1 MTPRTLSKSDFKLAR
16 SCDAKLFFRENGY
29 PDNRDSNPYLV
40 LLAEGGYMVEALAK
54 AKYVDG
60 VQLEYGGGVAEDYR
74 RTIDQLGR
82 DQVTLFEAT
91 LLVGRQQARV
101 DILEKK
107 GNTVRLLEVKAKS
120 FDGAEHALSLSN
132 GKAGALRGK
141 NKPYKIL
148 NDWEEKLEDIT
159 FQVLLLE
166 KTLPGVV
173 IKPFLVLVDKS
184 KTALV
189 DNIPSLFELV
199 HRTSA
204 DGARRLLTARYIG
217 SPEQLAELDLVTEV
231 DVSAEVAM
239 LRDDVEEA
247 AAIFESRL
255 DAPLSVH
262 SVGIERGSKCG
273 SCEFRVEE
281 GAEKNGFD
289 GCWGALAAPRP
300 VHARALLDRHV
311 QRHSTALRSWIGCSA
326 SRKRPC
332 LKSRKTASSKLT
344 VPSARTRSGNAGKS
358 NTPGAARFSFL
369 LISVVSSKNFRGG
382 CTSSTSRPRASRC
395 PTTTERPYGLVAF
408 QWSCHTVAS
417 HGLEPTH
424 AEWLNKTD
432 VWPNKLFAESLRGA
446 IGDSGPVLTWSHFEG
461 TTIKQIMPELVRFGH
476 DVPELIEW
484 MTDVVENRIVDMHD
498 WAKNDY
504 YHPGMR
510 GRTSIKVV
518 LDALWKSD
526 GAMPQAVRGVD
537 GHGRGR
543 ITRSLRFPSTRRNQ
557 RRVAGRPRGHRRD
570 ARLPGN
576 DVRCRQERSRE
587 EGYVGRVAPAIL
599 CARYPQHG
607 ANSRALEAVRRT
619 RMTPTKQ
626 ERYRALVERKAYNP
640 ERFGLANP
648 SAPEFRK
655 YDSDEIGPWTR
666 WANDLDA
673 DLMVVGQDWGDNR
686 YFLANEGLDKTGNP
700 TNASLREL
708 LEFVG
713 RPVPPP
719 SSGEPGG
726 ESAKG
731 VWLTNALLWLKK
743 GGMSAAVKPEWFKE
757 PAADFLREQINI
769 VEPRVVVGLGAR
781 AYSAIAFAFGI
792 TTPRGIF
799 RKIVEDT
806 AGVRL
811 RTPFECTLFGVY
823 HCGSRITGMTR
834 SRAEQRKDW
843 MKIRDALARK
853 KADLA
858 ACE

>member
-29 PDNRDSNPYLV
+29 PDNRDFNPYLA

-60 VQLEYGGGVAEDYR
+60 VQLEYGRGVADDYQ

-204 DGARRLLTARYIG
+204 DGGRRLLTARYIG
-217 SPEQLAELDLVTEV
+217 SPEQLADLDIVTEV

-281 GAEKNGFD
+281 GAEKSGFD
-289 GCWGALAAPRP
+289 ECWGALAAPRP
-300 VHARALLDRHV
+300 HMLELFSIGTCKALDRTSLV
-311 QRHSTALRSWIGCSA
+311 DWMLRQQKASLLEIPEDCLVMKDGSIGANAERQRRQIEYTRRGEVFVSPDLR
-326 SRKRPC
+326 RKLEELQGRMY
-332 LKSRKTASSKLT
+332 
-344 VPSARTRSGNAGKS
+344 
-358 NTPGAARFSFL
+358 FIDFE
-369 LISVVSSKNFRGG
+369 
-382 CTSSTSRPRASRC
+382 TSRLALPYHHGM
-395 PTTTERPYGLVAF
+395 RPYGLVAF

-432 VWPNKLFAESLRGA
+432 VWPNKLFAESLREA

-476 DVPELIEW
+476 DVPELVEW

-504 YHPGMR
+504 YNPGMR

-526 GAMPQAVRGVD
+526 GAMRKQFEAWTGMVADESRDPYASLPPVEISGVSQD
-537 GHGRGR
+537 VHEGTGAMRAYQEMMYGADKNDPAKKDMWAGLLQRYCALDTLSMVLILEHW
-543 ITRSLRFPSTRRNQ
+543 RRC
-557 RRVAGRPRGHRRD
+557 V
-570 ARLPGN
+570 
-576 DVRCRQERSRE
+576 
-587 EGYVGRVAPAIL
+587 
-599 CARYPQHG
+599 
-607 ANSRALEAVRRT
+607 
-619 RMTPTKQ
+619 
-626 ERYRALVERKAYNP
+626 
-640 ERFGLANP
+640 GLA
-648 SAPEFRK
+648 
-655 YDSDEIGPWTR
+655 
-666 WANDLDA
+666 
-673 DLMVVGQDWGDNR
+673 
-686 YFLANEGLDKTGNP
+686 
-700 TNASLREL
+700 
-708 LEFVG
+708 
-713 RPVPPP
+713 
-719 SSGEPGG
+719 
-726 ESAKG
+726 
-731 VWLTNALLWLKK
+731 
-743 GGMSAAVKPEWFKE
+743 
-757 PAADFLREQINI
+757 
-769 VEPRVVVGLGAR
+769 
-781 AYSAIAFAFGI
+781 
-792 TTPRGIF
+792 
-799 RKIVEDT
+799 
-806 AGVRL
+806 
-811 RTPFECTLFGVY
+811 
-823 HCGSRITGMTR
+823 
-834 SRAEQRKDW
+834 
-843 MKIRDALARK
+843 
-853 KADLA
+853 
-858 ACE
+858 